1 MQSEKDDRTEDSHD
15 TDAIN
20 PTDLKSSNDL
30 KIALHSILPRNEY
43 FLDYMA
49 VTAKGIDSLAQRLLE
64 TDRQEADSEDD
75 DLYEAREAA
84 IHDQAFAAVGQARI
98 AFRKLDIP
106 FFPPP
111 GFVSEMYKSEELMKR
126 VEGQRKAIE
135 DAKLEKERA
144 RNLRLQRKLN
154 KQLKHEKSRSKIQS
168 EKAQQEV
175 IRRWK
180 EERIQL
186 KKQGVTEDNL
196 PSLEDVEKK
205 YVSERRRKRIGKNI
219 KYSGRKD
226 FNRKYSERK
235 KNDPITLDKDTF
247 VYRQFSHLRKDESG
261 AGRTNKYKSPAR
273 TEGKINA
280 GRGRSRR

>member
-1 MQSEKDDRTEDSHD
+1 MQPERDGRAGDARD
-15 TDAIN
+15 TGVI
-20 PTDLKSSNDL
+20 KSPEDL
-30 KIALHSILPRNEY
+30 KIALHAILPRNEY

-64 TDRQEADSEDD
+64 AGQPEEDSGED

-84 IHDQAFAAVGQARI
+84 IHDQAFAAVGQARV

-111 GFVSEMYKSEELMKR
+111 GFVSEMYRSEETMKR

-154 KQLKHEKSRSKIQS
+154 KQLKHEKNRSKIQS
-168 EKAQQEV
+168 EKAQKEV

-235 KNDPITLDKDTF
+235 KNDPITLDKDNF
-247 VYRQFSHLRKDESG
+247 VYRQFSHLRKDDSG
-261 AGRTNKYKSPAR
+261 AGRTNKYKPQAR
-273 TEGKINA
+273 SEGKSV
-280 GRGRSRR
+280 GGGRSRR

>member
-1 MQSEKDDRTEDSHD
+1 MQPEKDGRTGDAWD
-15 TDAIN
+15 TGVV
-20 PTDLKSSNDL
+20 KSPEDL
-30 KIALHSILPRNEY
+30 KIALHAILPRNEY

-64 TDRQEADSEDD
+64 AGQPEEDSGED

-84 IHDQAFAAVGQARI
+84 IHDQAFAAVGQARV

-111 GFVSEMYKSEELMKR
+111 GFVSEMYRSEETMKR

-154 KQLKHEKSRSKIQS
+154 KQLKHEKNRSKIQS
-168 EKAQQEV
+168 EKAQKEV

-235 KNDPITLDKDTF
+235 KNDPITLDKDNF
-247 VYRQFSHLRKDESG
+247 VYRQFSHLRKDDSG
-261 AGRTNKYKSPAR
+261 AGRTNKYKPQAR
-273 TEGKINA
+273 PEGKSV
-280 GRGRSRR
+280 GGGRSRR

>member
-1 MQSEKDDRTEDSHD
+1 MQLEKDGRTGDARD
-15 TDAIN
+15 TGVV
-20 PTDLKSSNDL
+20 KSPEDL
-30 KIALHSILPRNEY
+30 KIALHAILPRNEY

-64 TDRQEADSEDD
+64 AGQPEEDSGED

-84 IHDQAFAAVGQARI
+84 IHDQAFAAVGQARVT
-98 AFRKLDIP
+98 FRKLDIP

-111 GFVSEMYKSEELMKR
+111 GFVSEMYRSEETMKR

-154 KQLKHEKSRSKIQS
+154 KQLKHEKNRSKIQS
-168 EKAQQEV
+168 EKAQKEV

-235 KNDPITLDKDTF
+235 KNDPITLDKDNF
-247 VYRQFSHLRKDESG
+247 VYRQFSHLRKDDSG
-261 AGRTNKYKSPAR
+261 AGRTNKYKPQAR
-273 TEGKINA
+273 SEGKSV
-280 GRGRSRR
+280 GGGRSRR

>member
-1 MQSEKDDRTEDSHD
+1 MQPEKDGRAGD
-15 TDAIN
+15 TRDTGVI
-20 PTDLKSSNDL
+20 KSPEDL
-30 KIALHSILPRNEY
+30 KIALHAILPRNEY

-64 TDRQEADSEDD
+64 AGQPEEDSGED

-84 IHDQAFAAVGQARI
+84 IHDQAFAAVGQARV

-111 GFVSEMYKSEELMKR
+111 GFVSEMYRSEETMKR

-154 KQLKHEKSRSKIQS
+154 KQLKHEKNRSKIQS
-168 EKAQQEV
+168 EKAQKEV

-235 KNDPITLDKDTF
+235 KNDPITLDKDNF
-247 VYRQFSHLRKDESG
+247 VYRQFSHLRKDDSG
-261 AGRTNKYKSPAR
+261 AGRTNKYKPQAR
-273 TEGKINA
+273 SEGKSV
-280 GRGRSRR
+280 GGGRSRR

>member
-1 MQSEKDDRTEDSHD
+1 MQSEKDDLAG
-15 TDAIN
+15 DARD
-20 PTDLKSSNDL
+20 PGVVKSSEDLKV
-30 KIALHSILPRNEY
+30 ALHAILPRNEY
-43 FLDYMA
+43 FLDYVA
-49 VTAKGIDSLAQRLLE
+49 VTAKGIDALAQRLSE
-64 TDRQEADSEDD
+64 TDRQEADSED

-84 IHDQAFAAVGQARI
+84 IHDQAFAAVGQARA
-98 AFRKLDIP
+98 AFRKLDVP

-111 GFVSEMYKSEELMKR
+111 GFVSEMYRPEEIMKR

-144 RNLRLQRKLN
+144 RNLRLQRKLS
-154 KQLKHEKSRSKIQS
+154 KQLKHEKNRSKIQS
-168 EKAQQEV
+168 EKAQKEV

-186 KKQGVTEDNL
+186 KKQGIAEDNL

-205 YVSERRRKRIGKNI
+205 YVSERRRRRIGKNI

-247 VYRQFSHLRKDESG
+247 VYRQFSHLRKDDSG
-261 AGRTNKYKSPAR
+261 AGRINKYKASA
-273 TEGKINA
+273 TSKEKVTGGGKFK
-280 GRGRSRR
+280 R